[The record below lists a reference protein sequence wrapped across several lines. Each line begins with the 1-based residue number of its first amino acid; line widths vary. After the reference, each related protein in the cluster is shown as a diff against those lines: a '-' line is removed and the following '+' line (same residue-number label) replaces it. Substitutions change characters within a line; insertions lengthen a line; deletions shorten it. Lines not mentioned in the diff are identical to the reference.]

1 MLWDKSLETGIAT
14 IDEQHRELFRQID
27 NLLDAGRENRFGETL
42 DFLGKYIVKHFT
54 DEQKMHTTSK
64 YPRAAEHKKFHDD
77 YVTLFADLKN
87 RYVKE
92 GPTLTNKMAIN
103 KNVVGWLKNHILVHD
118 KAFAAYCSSQPKA

>member
-1 MLWDKSLETGIAT
+1 MLWDKSLETGIAA
-14 IDEQHRELFRQID
+14 IDEQHKELFRQID

-64 YPRAAEHKKFHDD
+64 YPRATEHKNYHDA
-77 YVTLFADLKN
+77 YVTLFNGLKN
-87 RYVKE
+87 KYTKE

-103 KNVVGWLKNHILVHD
+103 KSVVGWLKDHILVHD
-118 KAFAAYCSSQPKA
+118 KEFATYYSQSKA